1 MYVVVQILLLLRV
14 LLQPM
19 LSWRRYW
26 ASEVASLVEVV
37 VENLDKAAENIVLA
51 SLRHNLKPDDITV
64 VVAKVVVMASKL

>member
-1 MYVVVQILLLLRV
+1 
-14 LLQPM
+14 M

-26 ASEVASLVEVV
+26 ASEVASLVEVI

>member
-1 MYVVVQILLLLRV
+1 
-14 LLQPM
+14 M